1 LEVRKSKIPVGLVG
15 ATGTVGQRFVQRL
28 SDHPW
33 FELAAVAAS
42 ERSAGKTYG
51 EAVRWRLAARL
62 PERIASMTLDSSEAD
77 LPCRIV
83 FSALDAAAAR
93 EIEPACAKRG
103 KFVFSNASAF
113 RMEPDVPLVIPEI
126 NEDALDLVPRQ
137 QRQRGWKGAIVDN
150 ANCSATVLALA
161 LAPLHRAFGIEKV
174 FVSTMQAVSGAG
186 YPGVPSLDILG
197 NVIPDIPEEAAKI
210 EREVAK
216 ILGKPG
222 DGFVEPAPF
231 RVSAMT
237 YRVPVEDGHTMAVS
251 VGFARVADAQ
261 EIVRLWNEFRGSER
275 VRALPSAPPAP
286 IAYWDGPQRPQPR
299 RDVEEGGGMLT
310 HIGGLKPCALLDW
323 KFTALGHNT
332 IRGAAGGSI
341 LNAECAAARGLLD

>member
-1 LEVRKSKIPVGLVG
+1 MKSKIPVGLIG

-28 SDHPW
+28 AEHPW
-33 FELAAVAAS
+33 FELVAVAAS
-42 ERSAGKTYG
+42 ERSTGKTYG
-51 EAVRWRLAARL
+51 DAVKWRLGSRL
-62 PERIASMTLDSSEAD
+62 PERIAAMVLAPSEAN

-83 FSALDAAAAR
+83 FSALDAVTAR
-93 EIEPACAKRG
+93 EIEPSCARQG

-126 NEDALDLVPRQ
+126 NEEALDLVACQ
-137 QRQRGWKGAIVDN
+137 QRLRGWTGAIINN

-161 LAPLHRAFGIEKV
+161 LAPLHRAFGIESV

-197 NVIPDIPEEAAKI
+197 NVVPDIPEEAAKI
-210 EREVAK
+210 EREVVK
-216 ILGKPG
+216 MLGRTR
-222 DGFVEPAPF
+222 DGSVEPAAF

-237 YRVPVEDGHTMAVS
+237 YRVAVEDGHTMAVS
-251 VGFARVADAQ
+251 VGLARPADARAVTQ
-261 EIVRLWNEFRGSER
+261 AWSEFRGLER
-275 VRALPSAPPAP
+275 VRDLPSAPRAP
-286 IAYWDGPQRPQPR
+286 IAYWDAPQRPQPR
-299 RDVEEGGGMLT
+299 RDVDADEGMVT
-310 HIGGLKPCALLDW
+310 HVGGLKPCPLLHW

-341 LNAECAAARGLLD
+341 FNAECAAARGLLD